1 MTKGK
6 TAAIEI
12 TKELKLN
19 DALAGAKDMTFYA
32 ALFADAECTIPASD
46 VKALEFKN
54 ASSSTVTFINLDL
67 GRTYYVSETDVYKR
81 QLIM

>member
-1 MTKGK
+1 MKDAMTKGK

-46 VKALEFKN
+46 VKSTLSLRMHLLPQLPLPIWILEEP
-54 ASSSTVTFINLDL
+54 T
-67 GRTYYVSETDVYKR
+67 
-81 QLIM
+81 M